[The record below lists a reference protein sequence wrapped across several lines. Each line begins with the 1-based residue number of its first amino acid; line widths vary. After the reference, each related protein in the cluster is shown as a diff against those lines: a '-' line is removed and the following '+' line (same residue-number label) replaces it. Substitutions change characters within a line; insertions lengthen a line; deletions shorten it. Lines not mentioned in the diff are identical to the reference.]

1 MKSQTRVLFAT
12 VGMWLVVAVA
22 LGYWRMFYAW
32 RWGAAIVFFF
42 QYMPLLV
49 LILAVILFRVSVPQP
64 QSSEKRIETITI
76 DLRQNSSDRVRS
88 FAKYWEVG
96 KY

>member
-49 LILAVILFRVSVPQP
+49 LILAVILL
-64 QSSEKRIETITI
+64 SEFLY
-76 DLRQNSSDRVRS
+76 LRRDPRKEN
-88 FAKYWEVG
+88 
-96 KY
+96 

>member
-49 LILAVILFRVSVPQP
+49 LILAVILL
-64 QSSEKRIETITI
+64 SEFLYLSRNPRKRE
-76 DLRQNSSDRVRS
+76 LKQ
-88 FAKYWEVG
+88 
-96 KY
+96 

>member
-32 RWGAAIVFFF
+32 RWGAAFIFFL
-42 QYMPLLV
+42 QYMPVLV
-49 LILAVILFRVSVPQP
+49 LSLAVILL
-64 QSSEKRIETITI
+64 SEFLY
-76 DLRQNSSDRVRS
+76 LRRNLGRKS
-88 FAKYWEVG
+88 
-96 KY
+96 